1 MDERQEKEKKLEY
14 LRGYRDAVND
24 TWEEVLKVAT
34 KGLNAQELQIV
45 SKTKFSDSRFKIGGN
60 IKKLEEELES
70 LADSETKAP
79 PPMPVMVEPTVQ
91 IVLDIKPGLSY
102 VIEESKPKRCF
113 ELFKR
118 ELDNDR
124 MGMAIVRKAPKQISE
139 FKDLGI
145 KKMIWL
151 TKSQKSDNDHMPIGA
166 IGLGSDE
173 IDEDDY
179 DYISP
184 TELPKLFAEI
194 SNFLSGNPGG
204 VVLLE
209 GIEYLLSHSGFKS
222 VLSFSQSL
230 NELMVTR
237 EANLIMSL
245 NPESLDAKQTS
256 QIKRDMN

>member
-1 MDERQEKEKKLEY
+1 MMRILFYIKPQKI
-14 LRGYRDAVND
+14 VFQFF
-24 TWEEVLKVAT
+24 
-34 KGLNAQELQIV
+34 AQELQIV
-45 SKTKFSDSRFKIGGN
+45 SKTKFSDSRFKIEEG

-70 LADSETKAP
+70 LPDPGAP
-79 PPMPVMVEPTVQ
+79 PPIPVMVEPIVQ
-91 IVLDIKPGLSY
+91 AVLDIKPGLSY
-102 VIEESKPKRCF
+102 VIEESIPQRCF

-124 MGMAIVRKAPKQISE
+124 MGMAIVRKAPRQISE
-139 FKDLGI
+139 FRDLSI

-151 TKSQKSDNDHMPIGA
+151 TKSQKSDNGHMPIGA
-166 IGLGSDE
+166 IGLGSED

-256 QIKRDMN
+256 LLKRDMN

>member
-24 TWEEVLKVAT
+24 TWEEVLDMAK
-34 KGLNAQELQIV
+34 KGYYAQELQIV
-45 SKTKFSDSRFKIGGN
+45 SKTKFSDSRFKIEEG

-70 LADSETKAP
+70 LPDPGAP
-79 PPMPVMVEPTVQ
+79 PPIPVMVEPIVQ
-91 IVLDIKPGLSY
+91 MVLDIKPGLSY
-102 VIEESKPKRCF
+102 VIEESRPRRCF

-124 MGMAIVRKAPKQISE
+124 MGMAIVRKAPRQISE
-139 FKDLGI
+139 FRDLSI
-145 KKMIWL
+145 KRTIWL
-151 TKSQKSDNDHMPIGA
+151 TKSQKSDNGHMPIGA
-166 IGLGSDE
+166 IGLGSED

-245 NPESLDAKQTS
+245 NPESLDTKQAS